1 MTEDADNDCLK
12 YETPRELLTRL
23 KLSREEAMQRLLTSL
38 ILDAPY
44 PRWNTPQV
52 PSAIGLEWLCR
63 VHELSFGDGWENG
76 EPVFIDEFELRGLT
90 DDERG
95 GAPDYALLWPGR
107 VWMIELKS
115 EAASHRADQLP
126 MYLDLAHRHFP
137 GAAIDLTY
145 LTPPLQKSG
154 PLCAPWARY
163 AHLTWQQI
171 RGLIRSTWPSPTS
184 PSQAEVIDGLCEAI
198 EMLERPPAE
207 WRAHVVGTPEVEPAP
222 APLPAEVGHAAA
234 AATADDGVQ
243 RGLDVAAGSLDELLE
258 LRFEIKKMIQA
269 QSSGSPLRRVRPWIW
284 RQESSGG
291 APLTR
296 LGALEGYELRVSRYE
311 KPV

>member
-1 MTEDADNDCLK
+1 MTEPDKNSPLR
-12 YETPRELLTRL
+12 YETPKELLRRL
-23 KLSREEAMQRLLTSL
+23 KVSREEAMQRLLTTL

-52 PSAIGLEWLCR
+52 PSAKGLEWLYR
-63 VHELSFGDGWENG
+63 LHELSFGDGWEND

-115 EAASHRADQLP
+115 EAASHRPDQLP

-137 GAAIDLTY
+137 DAAIDLTY

-154 PLCAPWARY
+154 PLCAQWARY

-171 RGLIRSTWPSPTS
+171 RGLIRGAWPSPIS

-198 EMLERPPAE
+198 EMLDRTPAE
-207 WRAHVVGTPEVEPAP
+207 WRAHVVGTPAVEPAP
-222 APLPAEVGHAAA
+222 APSPADVGQAAA
-234 AATADDGVQ
+234 AATAADGVQ
-243 RGLDVAAGSLDELLE
+243 RGLDVAAGSLDDLLE
-258 LRFEIKKMIQA
+258 LRVEIKQMIQA
-269 QSSGSPLRRVRPWIW
+269 QPPGSPLRRVRPWIW
-284 RQESSGG
+284 RQGSSGG

-311 KPV
+311 RPL